1 MQSFKQISEDY
12 DTAIKNLKKVKRG
25 SKVSFNHAKTGKK
38 ITGTYQG
45 LKRMMGRSYAHVEHP
60 KGSNHPNMIP
70 VHHIHQASKK
80 IKEELQIQEKKIN
93 FGMSG
98 DDHKPGIHAAHKSG
112 LKINHI
118 GMDADHDSGNKPG
131 SAEHDKPDV
140 TVHYERGDRP
150 HRDSPT
156 GVTLHT
162 PAAKKAAHHFQK
174 KVNEVTD
181 PGEGHEYYNSLSSS
195 DQVKSTG
202 SHKMRH
208 DGDTGGQH
216 YAHHHGKQA
225 GITYLSHDMNGNVK
239 ANTHSKIHSEV
250 KKQNPHLSS
259 DQHKAVAKDI
269 HNHQKSMADM

>member
-1 MQSFKQISEDY
+1 MKDFFKF
-12 DTAIKNLKKVKRG
+12 R
-25 SKVSFNHAKTGKK
+25 
-38 ITGTYQG
+38 
-45 LKRMMGRSYAHVEHP
+45 
-60 KGSNHPNMIP
+60 
-70 VHHIHQASKK
+70 
-80 IKEELQIQEKKIN
+80 EELLQ
-93 FGMSG
+93 
-98 DDHKPGIHAAHKSG
+98 
-112 LKINHI
+112 
-118 GMDADHDSGNKPG
+118 
-131 SAEHDKPDV
+131 
-140 TVHYERGDRP
+140 
-150 HRDSPT
+150 
-156 GVTLHT
+156 
-162 PAAKKAAHHFQK
+162 

-239 ANTHSKIHSEV
+239 ANSHSKIHSEV